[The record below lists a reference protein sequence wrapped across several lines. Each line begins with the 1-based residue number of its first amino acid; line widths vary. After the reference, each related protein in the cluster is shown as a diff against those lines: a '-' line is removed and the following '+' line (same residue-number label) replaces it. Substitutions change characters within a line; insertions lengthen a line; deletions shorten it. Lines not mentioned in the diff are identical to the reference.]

1 MPAIPRSHRDL
12 DRLALQARACFDREA
27 HALRAVGFPREGH
40 VLDVGCTAGHF
51 AGLLKQRLPHLHVTG
66 VNFRGDRE
74 YSGLA
79 ELADGHLDHYARVDA
94 LPARGFDAVYT
105 RFYLRHVPSPEELVA
120 SMRDACREGGIVA
133 AIETDDGA
141 LRTFPELPGLART
154 LKAVHANHSEVDP
167 FVGLRLRDLL
177 TQARLSDVRVMPVV
191 LSSEDIGKDV
201 FLQLLSPFLD
211 AGRNALGDGELRQVT
226 AEIAAWR
233 RHPGA
238 FASWTL
244 YCGGG
249 RVRALVPT
257 SE

>member
-1 MPAIPRSHRDL
+1 MPAIPRSKRDL

-27 HALRAVGFPREGH
+27 QALAAIGFPREGRA
-40 VLDVGCTAGHF
+40 LDVGCAAGHF
-51 AGLLKQRLPHLHVTG
+51 GSLLKQRYPHIQVHG
-66 VNFRGDRE
+66 VNFDSDRT
-74 YSGLA
+74 YADLD
-79 ELADGHLDHYARVDA
+79 ELTGRHLDSYARVASLPKDA
-94 LPARGFDAVYT
+94 FDAVYT
-105 RFYLRHVPSPEELVA
+105 RFFLRHVPTPEGLVA
-120 SMRDACREGGIVA
+120 EMRDACMPGGIVA

-141 LRTFPELPGLART
+141 LRTFPELPGLTRT

-167 FVGLRLRDLL
+167 FVGLRLRDLMI
-177 TQARLSDVRVMPVV
+177 QARLTDVRVVPVV

-211 AGRNALGDGELRQVT
+211 AGRNALGDGELRRVT
-226 AEIAAWR
+226 SEIAAWR

-249 RVRALVPT
+249 RVSRHA
-257 SE
+257 